1 MNENYNDII
10 AREIV
15 TSRVFKV
22 SRETLYRAWTTPEF
36 LEMWWGPAGFTN
48 TFQTY
53 ELKPQGQWKFVMHG
67 PDGIDYD
74 NECEFIE
81 VIKPTKL
88 SWKHLSE
95 PYFQATVTFDEV
107 VQDSAKITFRG
118 LFNSA
123 AECEMIKKYALAA
136 NEQTMEKLEALLE
149 DIV

>member
-1 MNENYNDII
+1 MNENYNTII

-22 SRETLYRAWTTPEF
+22 PRETLYRAWTTPEF

-53 ELKPQGQWKFVMHG
+53 DLKPQGLWKFVMHG

-81 VIKPTKL
+81 VEKPSKL
-88 SWKHLSE
+88 SWNHLSE
-95 PYFQATVTFDEV
+95 PPFQVTVTFDEV
-107 VQDSAKITFRG
+107 SKGSAKVTFRM
-118 LFNSA
+118 LFNTA
-123 AECEMIKKYALAA
+123 AECETIKKYALAA
-136 NEQTMEKLEALLE
+136 NEQNMEKLEALLE